1 MIPAPVNRPSETS
14 GFIGRPGGA
23 LPFPEARPPGY
34 EWFDDEP
41 AFDPDRHLDVQPPG
55 EVVMLADLGYDEAD
69 FAPTATPVAFSS
81 PFRILSDEGAAVLLD
96 VARRLRPY
104 KARARE
110 RIENMVR
117 GGCHRSR
124 WLRDLCLAPEVTDV
138 MSAVYGVDVAP
149 HTMPVHLGHLNYE
162 PTTVG
167 EAVDKW
173 HHDTLALDYVMPV
186 SDPRTLPGGRFEVFL
201 GTKAEAA
208 ELARAG
214 ERPPTDRVLAPE
226 FGGPGWAIALHGNMV
241 VHRGGPL
248 DEPAERITMVNGYV
262 ALDRSG
268 DDQSRSQDLVGVDD
282 PAVLA
287 AEWARHAAWRGVG
300 RLQDLFD
307 TLPYGIDE
315 ATAADLLEAAVV
327 DVRRAVDEMR
337 SEPPP
342 IEHYERHL
350 DDESDPASGL
360 ESGDV

>member
-69 FAPTATPVAFSS
+69 VAPTATPVALSS

-96 VARRLRPY
+96 VARRLRPF

-124 WLRDLCLAPEVTDV
+124 WLRDLCLAPEVTDM

-208 ELARAG
+208 ELATAG
-214 ERPPTDRVLAPE
+214 ERPPTDRVQAPE

-268 DDQSRSQDLVGVDD
+268 DDQSRSQALVGEED

-300 RLQDLFD
+300 RLQDLLD

-350 DDESDPASGL
+350 DAESDPASGL
-360 ESGDV
+360 ESGDA

>member
-1 MIPAPVNRPSETS
+1 MAVRKHRGVQQVSV
-14 GFIGRPGGA
+14 A
-23 LPFPEARPPGY
+23 VPFPEIRPDGY
-34 EWFDDEP
+34 EWLDGEP
-41 AFDPDRHLDVQPPG
+41 TFEPTLHLDIQPPDG
-55 EVVMLADLGYDEAD
+55 VTMLTDLGYRLEEIA
-69 FAPTATPVAFSS
+69 ATATPMAFST

-96 VARRLRPY
+96 VARRLRPFQS
-104 KARARE
+104 RAGE

-138 MSAVYGVDVAP
+138 MSAAYSVDVAP

-162 PTTVG
+162 PTIVG
-167 EAVDKW
+167 DAVDKW

-186 SDPRTLPGGRFEVFL
+186 SDPQNLSGGRFEVFL

-208 ELARAG
+208 ELATAG
-214 ERPPTDRVLAPE
+214 ERPPADRILAPD

-248 DEPAERITMVNGYV
+248 TEPAERITMVNGYV
-262 ALDRSG
+262 ALDRSR
-268 DDQSRSQDLVGVDD
+268 DDQSRSRDLVGVDD

-287 AEWARHAAWRGVG
+287 TEWARHAAWRGVG
-300 RLQDLFD
+300 RLQDLLD
-307 TLPYGIDE
+307 TLPYGIDKT
-315 ATAADLLEAAVV
+315 TAAELLEAAVV

-342 IEHYERHL
+342 IEHYERHPG
-350 DDESDPASGL
+350 DESD
-360 ESGDV
+360 DD

>member
-1 MIPAPVNRPSETS
+1 M
-14 GFIGRPGGA
+14 GRPDRTLA
-23 LPFPEARPPGY
+23 FPEVQPPGY

-41 AFDPDRHLDVQPPG
+41 AFDPVRHLDVRPPA
-55 EVVMLADLGYDEAD
+55 EVVLLADLGYDEAD
-69 FAPTATPVAFSS
+69 IAPTATPVAFSW
-81 PFRILSDEGAAVLLD
+81 PFQVLSEEGAAVMLD
-96 VARRLRPY
+96 VARRLRPFR
-104 KARARE
+104 ARARE

-138 MSAVYGVDVAP
+138 LSAIYRVDVAP

-186 SDPRTLPGGRFEVFL
+186 SDPLALPGGRFEVFL

-208 ELARAG
+208 AFAAAG
-214 ERPPTDRVLAPE
+214 ERPPADRVLAPE

-248 DEPAERITMVNGYV
+248 TEPAERITMVNGYV
-262 ALDRSG
+262 ALDRSR

-287 AEWARHAAWRGVG
+287 AEWARHAAWRGMG
-300 RLQDLFD
+300 RLQDLLD

-315 ATAADLLEAAVV
+315 AAAADLLEEAVV
-327 DVRRAVDEMR
+327 DVQRAVHEMR
-337 SEPPP
+337 TEPPP
-342 IEHYERHL
+342 IEHYERRPGT
-350 DDESDPASGL
+350 ET
-360 ESGDV
+360 GDA